1 MEILAHRGIWSDKAE
16 QNTLAG
22 LEKAIVAGFGVEL
35 DVRDYCGNL
44 VLSHDIADEL
54 SPSFMDFLEIYV
66 SHKSVSSLAVN
77 IKSDGLATLISTALE
92 HFGITSNYFC
102 FDMSVPERFT
112 YLRKSLTVAQ
122 RISQYDFVPAYLESD
137 MPVWVDTFGA
147 SQLPIDNLNLLVD
160 GTAPIAIVS
169 NELHGQNHIHLW
181 QSLQNWI
188 VDKSL
193 IGDSRIMLCTD
204 FPFEAEVYFNAR
216 D

>member
-1 MEILAHRGIWSDKAE
+1 MEILAHRGIWIDKAE
-16 QNTLAG
+16 QNTLTG

-44 VLSHDIADEL
+44 VLSHDIPDEL
-54 SPSFMDFLEIYV
+54 SPSFLDFLEVYV

-77 IKSDGLATLISTALE
+77 IKADGLAPLISTTFE
-92 HFGITSNYFC
+92 RFGITSKYFC
-102 FDMSVPERFT
+102 FDMSVPERFA

-122 RISQYDFVPAYLESD
+122 RISQYDFVPDKLESD

-169 NELHGQNHIHLW
+169 NELHGQNHIQLW

-188 VDKSL
+188 VEKSL
-193 IGDSRIMLCTD
+193 IDDSRIMLCTD
-204 FPFEAEVYFNAR
+204 FPFEAEGYFNAR
-216 D
+216 Y